1 VEGGGSEFI
10 QLALP
15 SELSH
20 SSTAVSAGSTV
31 LAAMPESGSDLLLED
46 PSSLS
51 TATYQY
57 RTVQIKGLSYNSIL
71 GQ

>member
-20 SSTAVSAGSTV
+20 SSAGGTV
-31 LAAMPESGSDLLLED
+31 LAAMPESSDLLLED

>member
-20 SSTAVSAGSTV
+20 SSACSTV
-31 LAAMPESGSDLLLED
+31 LAALPESSSDLLLED